1 MSSWQRAVQTPPLWL
16 RWVLAI
22 VVAAALTTAIVIAVH
37 RAGPENTPT
46 SEAGAEAEV
55 NRVSDIV
62 ITEDQAP
69 HSASLTPGLAPAA
82 ALKQAIASDVHHRIA
97 HAQLTGPLQS
107 IACKAA
113 GAGSAGR
120 NPYNCV
126 VKSAGIT
133 YTFLA
138 VVDPSRQRLTWCKVD
153 PPPVAGDGE
162 EVPVSASCKA
172 P

>member
-1 MSSWQRAVQTPPLWL
+1 MSSWQRAVQPPPLWL

-22 VVAAALTTAIVIAVH
+22 AVAAALATAIVIAIH
-37 RAGPENTPT
+37 RAGPEAPST
-46 SEAGAEAEV
+46 EAGAEAEV

-69 HSASLTPGLAPAA
+69 HSASLPPGLAPAA
-82 ALKQAIASDVHHRIA
+82 ALHQAIASDVHQRIA
-97 HAQLTGPLQS
+97 HAQLTGPLES

-113 GAGSAGR
+113 GTGSAGR
-120 NPYNCV
+120 DPYNCAV
-126 VKSAGIT
+126 RSAGIT
-133 YTFLA
+133 YKFLA
-138 VVDPSRQRLTWCKVD
+138 VVDPSQRRLTWCKVD